1 MPLTTAEVFVLFYY
15 RGMGLPLLAIQE
27 ILRVKLHLHT
37 PSTSNLSVRV
47 TEVCTKEQ
55 QDGYPALRRSSG
67 EWNRPALDDFL
78 KRIASGLSE
87 DAQSYLTHIGDA
99 EQEII
104 DRVCMR
110 NTVHGCSVANES
122 IKYTGMP
129 KISKRPRPRKHDA
142 SQNGPG
148 HEQSSKA
155 LVVPPANTT
164 GFTPVSQHQPHERT
178 HATDTHSRKRSRD
191 ETSHPGS
198 HHYQITSDSS
208 TASNFQSPYGPS
220 GNNDSR
226 LIGSQLAYNSATF
239 RGGHTNTGPSFQS
252 PDYPY
257 GAPPPYSPDYPYGAS
272 PPYSDY
278 HPEQKDRRAKGRSTG
293 PPETSG
299 YSSITPRPKGPR
311 DPGGRDDIYL

>member
-27 ILRVKLHLHT
+27 ILRLKLHPHT

-78 KRIASGLSE
+78 KRTASGLSE
-87 DAQSYLTHIGDA
+87 GAQSYLTHIGDA
-99 EQEII
+99 EQGII
-104 DRVCMR
+104 DRVCMQ
-110 NTVHGCSVANES
+110 NTVHGCSVANET
-122 IKYTGMP
+122 IKYTGKP
-129 KISKRPRPRKHDA
+129 KVSKRPRPCKHDA

-148 HEQSSKA
+148 HGQSSEA
-155 LVVPPANTT
+155 LVFPPTHRT
-164 GFTPVSQHQPHERT
+164 GFTPVNQNQPHERT
-178 HATDTHSRKRSRD
+178 HATDTHSRKKSRD
-191 ETSHPGS
+191 ETSPPGS
-198 HHYQITSDSS
+198 HHYQTSDSS
-208 TASNFQSPYGPS
+208 TASNFLFPYGPS

-226 LIGSQLAYNSATF
+226 LIGNQPAYNSATF
-239 RGGHTNTGPSFQS
+239 RGGHTNAGPPFQG

-257 GAPPPYSPDYPYGAS
+257 GAPPPYSPDYPYCAS

-278 HPEQKDRRAKGRSTG
+278 HPEQSDRGAKRRSTG

-299 YSSITPRPKGPR
+299 YPSITPRPKGPR
-311 DPGGRDDIYL
+311 DPGGRDDIYF